1 MESAIIF
8 YSWQGLMTEKIR
20 AIEVKSTADA
30 RKLGPFVDDE
40 KRPLLWVNWSKERI
54 ITKKKTRP
62 YFRSYPKQTILK
74 RQVFQSLDE
83 VIKERQSF
91 SESDIHKKAR
101 LLIKEILESYIANG
115 EQINWAYKD
124 PKVSDFSLT
133 GNLLSEVE
141 KVETN
146 YPYHTPFGKD
156 YNFDIVL
163 LGKKLNKERVLLGAI
178 EIEKTHRFDLLK
190 LLISKSL
197 GFPLVSINV
206 EDLKFEDIDL
216 EWAKAAI
223 SETKENSIDGLRRNY
238 IYIHNSLYPVFL
250 NIPYEI
256 RNDLKHQFIIF
267 CNDENIEKLTG
278 NIKTWKKIL
287 SLSDNEV
294 LIQPVRINYQDTA
307 SVNNAEN
314 EGSIAGFDWREYNR
328 NRYIRLTL
336 DVPKLKSNSIYLFHI
351 CLARLLNTHFETLVG
366 YKYKRGLFNETRK
379 DQVWTDSDSSSKVAQ
394 KNMSEPIKIIID
406 HLQEFGIIDKYFI
419 QSPIK

>member
-1 MESAIIF
+1 MDTAYIF
-8 YSWQGLMTEKIR
+8 YSWSGLMTEKIR
-20 AIEVKSTADA
+20 AIEIKSTSDA
-30 RKLGPFVDDE
+30 RKNGPFVDDE

-62 YFRSYPKQTILK
+62 YFRSYPQKTILK
-74 RQVFQSLDE
+74 RNVFQSLEE
-83 VIKERQSF
+83 VIQERRTF

-101 LLIKEILESYIANG
+101 FIIKEVLENYIIKR

-141 KVETN
+141 RIETN

-178 EIEKTHRFDLLK
+178 EIEKTHKFDLLK

-206 EDLKFEDIDL
+206 EDLKNEDIDI

-250 NIPYEI
+250 NIPDHI
-256 RNDLKHQFIIF
+256 RNDSKHQFIVF
-267 CNDENIEKLTG
+267 CDDEKIEKLTG
-278 NIKTWKKIL
+278 NIKTLKKIL
-287 SLSDNEV
+287 SLTDNEV
-294 LIQPVRINYQDTA
+294 LIQPVRINYQDIA

-314 EGSIAGFDWREYNR
+314 EGSIAGFDWKEYDSK
-328 NRYIRLTL
+328 RYIRITIE
-336 DVPKLKSNSIYLFHI
+336 VPKSKSNNNYLFHL
-351 CLARLLNTHFETLVG
+351 CLARLLNTHYETLVG
-366 YKYKRGLFNETRK
+366 YKYKRGLSNETRN
-379 DQVWTDSDSSSKVAQ
+379 DQVWIDSDSGSRVVQ
-394 KNMSEPIKIIID
+394 KNMSEPIKLIIE
-406 HLQEFGIIDKYFI
+406 HLQGFGIIDKYI
-419 QSPIK
+419 QPPIN